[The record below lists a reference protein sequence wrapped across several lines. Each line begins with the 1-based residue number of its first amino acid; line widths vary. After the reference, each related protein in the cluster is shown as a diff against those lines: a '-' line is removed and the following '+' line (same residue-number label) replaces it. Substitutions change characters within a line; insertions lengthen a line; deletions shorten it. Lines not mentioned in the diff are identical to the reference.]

1 MRLVVLLMV
10 MGWSV
15 CYLSSV
21 DAQPK
26 GKGDTESAID
36 KLAKDLR
43 NPNRDVRLKAVQK
56 LGQLEGADKDRVS
69 MLLCDAILDP
79 EPTISKTALQLLEDV
94 YPELYKYIV
103 VIVVD
108 KNPFNKIQAIG
119 ELSKMGTKARP
130 ATRLLHNVISSN
142 IKMISSNIPERNI
155 QEYITRLSRVNY
167 IVSASFDAL
176 RKMEAYDLETLNFV
190 KNIIFTVEIPY
201 RDEEVFI
208 HVHDKIK
215 ILALEYLVEWAGT
228 DQLKRKEL
236 ISILKVG
243 LRRTEGELLMKSI
256 EISGSYGELAA
267 DLLPL
272 LKEHK
277 LSSDARIREAASK
290 AVEKIAKR

>member
-1 MRLVVLLMV
+1 MRLVMLLMV

-43 NPNRDVRLKAVQK
+43 NPNPNVRLKAVQK
-56 LGQLEGADKDRVS
+56 LGQLEGADKDRVGL
-69 MLLCDAILDP
+69 LLCDAILDP
-79 EPTISKTALQLLEDV
+79 VPTISKTAMQFLENV

-103 VIVVD
+103 VIVRD
-108 KNPFNKIQAIG
+108 NNITNKIQAIK

-130 ATRLLHNVISSN
+130 ATRLLHKVISSN
-142 IKMISSNIPERNI
+142 MINIIGSELDLA
-155 QEYITRLSRVNY
+155 E
-167 IVSASFDAL
+167 ASFDAL
-176 RKMEAYDLETLNFV
+176 RQMEAYDLETLNFM
-190 KNIIFTVEIPY
+190 KNIIFTDEIPY
-201 RDEEVFI
+201 RGGKVYI
-208 HVHDKIK
+208 HGKVK

-236 ISILKVG
+236 IPLLKVG
-243 LRRTEGELLMKSI
+243 LGHRGGGLLMKSI

-277 LSSDARIREAASK
+277 LSSNAEIREAASK
-290 AVEKIAKR
+290 AVEKIEKR

>member
-1 MRLVVLLMV
+1 MRLVMLLMV

-43 NPNRDVRLKAVQK
+43 NPNSNVRLKAVQK

-69 MLLCDAILDP
+69 LLLCDAILDP
-79 EPTISKTALQLLEDV
+79 VPTISKTAMQFLENV

-103 VIVVD
+103 VIVRD
-108 KNPFNKIQAIG
+108 NNITNKIQAIK

-130 ATRLLHNVISSN
+130 ATRLLHKVISSN
-142 IKMISSNIPERNI
+142 MINIIGSELDLA
-155 QEYITRLSRVNY
+155 E
-167 IVSASFDAL
+167 ASFDAL
-176 RKMEAYDLETLNFV
+176 RQMEAYDLETLNFM
-190 KNIIFTVEIPY
+190 KNIIFTDEIPY
-201 RDEEVFI
+201 RGGKVYI
-208 HVHDKIK
+208 HGKVK

-236 ISILKVG
+236 IPLLKVG
-243 LRRTEGELLMKSI
+243 LGRSGKALLMKSI

-267 DLLPL
+267 GLLPL

-277 LSSDARIREAASK
+277 LSSDAKIREAASK
-290 AVEKIAKR
+290 AVEKIEKR

>member
-1 MRLVVLLMV
+1 MRLVMLLMV

-43 NPNRDVRLKAVQK
+43 NPNRNVRLKAVQK

-79 EPTISKTALQLLEDV
+79 EPTISKTALQLLENV

-103 VIVVD
+103 VIVLD
-108 KNPFNKIQAIG
+108 DDIRNKEQAIRG
-119 ELSKMGTKARP
+119 LSKMGTKARP
-130 ATRLLHNVISSN
+130 ATRLLHKVIISRI
-142 IKMISSNIPERNI
+142 IKLRGLFCDDFE
-155 QEYITRLSRVNY
+155 E
-167 IVSASFDAL
+167 ACFDAL
-176 RKMEAYDLETLNFV
+176 REMEAYDLETLNLM
-190 KNIIFTVEIPY
+190 KNIIFTVQIPY
-201 RDEEVFI
+201 RGEKVYIRDEV
-208 HVHDKIK
+208 K

-236 ISILKVG
+236 IPLLKVG
-243 LRRTEGELLMKSI
+243 LGRREGELLMKSI

-272 LKEHK
+272 LKGHK

-290 AVEKIAKR
+290 AVEKIEKR

>member
-1 MRLVVLLMV
+1 MRLVMLLMV

-43 NPNRDVRLKAVQK
+43 NPNPNVRLKAVQK

-69 MLLCDAILDP
+69 LLLCDAILDP
-79 EPTISKTALQLLEDV
+79 VPTISKTAMQFLENV

-103 VIVVD
+103 VIVLD
-108 KNPFNKIQAIG
+108 KSKSNKIQAIRG
-119 ELSKMGTKARP
+119 LSKMGTKARP
-130 ATRLLHNVISSN
+130 ATRLLHKVISSN
-142 IKMISSNIPERNI
+142 MINIIGSELDLV
-155 QEYITRLSRVNY
+155 E
-167 IVSASFDAL
+167 ASFDAL
-176 RKMEAYDLETLNFV
+176 RQIEAYDLETLNFM
-190 KNIIFTVEIPY
+190 KNIIFTDEIPY
-201 RDEEVFI
+201 RGGKVYI
-208 HVHDKIK
+208 HGKVK

-236 ISILKVG
+236 IPLLKVG
-243 LRRTEGELLMKSI
+243 LGRTEGQLLMKSI

-267 DLLPL
+267 GLLPL

-277 LSSDARIREAASK
+277 LSSDAEIREAASK
-290 AVEKIAKR
+290 AVEKIEKR

>member
-1 MRLVVLLMV
+1 MRLVMLLMV

-43 NPNRDVRLKAVQK
+43 NPNPNVRLKAVQK

-69 MLLCDAILDP
+69 LLLCDAILDP
-79 EPTISKTALQLLEDV
+79 VPTISKTAMQFLENV

-103 VIVVD
+103 VIVLD
-108 KNPFNKIQAIG
+108 ESYSNKIQAIR

-130 ATRLLHNVISSN
+130 ATRLLHKVISSN
-142 IKMISSNIPERNI
+142 MINIIGSELDLA
-155 QEYITRLSRVNY
+155 E
-167 IVSASFDAL
+167 ASFDAL
-176 RKMEAYDLETLNFV
+176 RQMEAYDLETLNLM
-190 KNIIFTVEIPY
+190 KNIIFTVQIPY
-201 RDEEVFI
+201 RGEKVYIRDEV
-208 HVHDKIK
+208 K

-236 ISILKVG
+236 IPLLKVG
-243 LRRTEGELLMKSI
+243 LGYREGELLMKSI

-277 LSSDARIREAASK
+277 LSSDAEIREAASK
-290 AVEKIAKR
+290 AVEKIEKR

>member
-1 MRLVVLLMV
+1 MV

-26 GKGDTESAID
+26 GKGDTESAIN

-43 NPNRDVRLKAVQK
+43 NPNPNVRLKAVQK

-69 MLLCDAILDP
+69 LLLCDAILDP
-79 EPTISKTALQLLEDV
+79 VPTISKTAMQFLENV

-103 VIVVD
+103 VIVRD
-108 KNPFNKIQAIG
+108 NNITNKIQAIK

-130 ATRLLHNVISSN
+130 ATRLLHKVISSSMFELVFV
-142 IKMISSNIPERNI
+142 K
-155 QEYITRLSRVNY
+155 
-167 IVSASFDAL
+167 ASFDAL
-176 RKMEAYDLETLNFV
+176 RQMEAYDLETLNFM
-190 KNIIFTVEIPY
+190 KNIILTDEIPY
-201 RDEEVFI
+201 RGEKVYIFDGY
-208 HVHDKIK
+208 K

-236 ISILKVG
+236 IPLLKVG
-243 LRRTEGELLMKSI
+243 LGRSGKALLMKSI

-267 DLLPL
+267 GLLPL

-277 LSSDARIREAASK
+277 LSSDAEIREAASK
-290 AVEKIAKR
+290 AVEKIEKR

>member
-1 MRLVVLLMV
+1 MRLVMLLMV

-43 NPNRDVRLKAVQK
+43 NPNPNVRLKAVQK

-69 MLLCDAILDP
+69 LLLCDAILDP
-79 EPTISKTALQLLEDV
+79 VPTISKTAMQFLENV

-103 VIVVD
+103 VIVLD
-108 KNPFNKIQAIG
+108 NFDANKIQAIRG
-119 ELSKMGTKARP
+119 LSKMGTKARP
-130 ATRLLHNVISSN
+130 ATRLMHKVISSN
-142 IKMISSNIPERNI
+142 ITSANERI
-155 QEYITRLSRVNY
+155 KFTLI
-167 IVSASFDAL
+167 SASFDAL
-176 RKMEAYDLETLNFV
+176 RQMEAYDLETLNFM

-201 RDEEVFI
+201 RGRKVYIDDMV
-208 HVHDKIK
+208 K

-236 ISILKVG
+236 IPLLKVG
-243 LRRTEGELLMKSI
+243 LGYREGRLLMKSI

-272 LKEHK
+272 LKGHK
-277 LSSDARIREAASK
+277 LSSYAEIREAASK
-290 AVEKIAKR
+290 AVEKIEKR

>member
-1 MRLVVLLMV
+1 MRLVMLLMV

-43 NPNRDVRLKAVQK
+43 NPNPNVRLKAVQK

-79 EPTISKTALQLLEDV
+79 VPTISKTALQLLENV

-103 VIVVD
+103 VIVLD
-108 KNPFNKIQAIG
+108 KSTSNKIQAIRG
-119 ELSKMGTKARP
+119 LSKMGTKARP
-130 ATRLLHNVISSN
+130 ATRLLHKVISSS
-142 IKMISSNIPERNI
+142 IL
-155 QEYITRLSRVNY
+155 EYDPPLDTSLN
-167 IVSASFDAL
+167 AL
-176 RKMEAYDLETLNFV
+176 RQMEAYDLETLNLM
-190 KNIIFTVEIPY
+190 KNIIFTVQIPY
-201 RDEEVFI
+201 RGGKKYIRDE
-208 HVHDKIK
+208 DK

-236 ISILKVG
+236 IPLLKVG
-243 LRRTEGELLMKSI
+243 LGRTEGKLLMKSI

-277 LSSDARIREAASK
+277 LSSDAEIREAASK
-290 AVEKIAKR
+290 AVEKIEKR

>member
-1 MRLVVLLMV
+1 MRLVMLLMV

-43 NPNRDVRLKAVQK
+43 NPNSNVRLKAVQK
-56 LGQLEGADKDRVS
+56 LGQLEGADKDRVGL
-69 MLLCDAILDP
+69 LLCDAILDP
-79 EPTISKTALQLLEDV
+79 VPTISKTAMQFLENV

-103 VIVVD
+103 VIVLD
-108 KNPFNKIQAIG
+108 ESYSNKIQAIR

-130 ATRLLHNVISSN
+130 ATRLLHKVISSN
-142 IKMISSNIPERNI
+142 MINIIGSELDLA
-155 QEYITRLSRVNY
+155 E
-167 IVSASFDAL
+167 ASFDAL
-176 RKMEAYDLETLNFV
+176 RQMEAYDLETLNFM
-190 KNIIFTVEIPY
+190 KNIIFTDEIPY
-201 RDEEVFI
+201 RGGKVYI
-208 HVHDKIK
+208 HGKVK

-236 ISILKVG
+236 IPLLKVG
-243 LRRTEGELLMKSI
+243 LGYREGKLLMKSI

-277 LSSDARIREAASK
+277 LSSNAKIREAASK
-290 AVEKIAKR
+290 AVEKIEKR

>member
-1 MRLVVLLMV
+1 MLLMV

-43 NPNRDVRLKAVQK
+43 NPNPNVRLKAVQK

-79 EPTISKTALQLLEDV
+79 VPTISKTAMRFLENV

-103 VIVVD
+103 VIVLD
-108 KNPFNKIQAIG
+108 KSKSNKIQAIRG
-119 ELSKMGTKARP
+119 LSKMGTKARP
-130 ATRLLHNVISSN
+130 ATRLMHKVISSN
-142 IKMISSNIPERNI
+142 ITSANERI
-155 QEYITRLSRVNY
+155 KFTLI
-167 IVSASFDAL
+167 SASFDAL
-176 RKMEAYDLETLNFV
+176 RQMEAYDLETLNLM
-190 KNIIFTVEIPY
+190 KNIIFTVQIPY
-201 RDEEVFI
+201 RGEKVYIRDEV
-208 HVHDKIK
+208 K

-236 ISILKVG
+236 IPLLKVG
-243 LRRTEGELLMKSI
+243 LGRSGKALLMKSI

-267 DLLPL
+267 GLLPL

-277 LSSDARIREAASK
+277 LSSDAEIREAASK
-290 AVEKIAKR
+290 AVEKIEKR

>member
-43 NPNRDVRLKAVQK
+43 NPNPNVRLKAVQK

-69 MLLCDAILDP
+69 LLLCDAILDP
-79 EPTISKTALQLLEDV
+79 VPTISKTAMQFLENV

-103 VIVVD
+103 VIVLD
-108 KNPFNKIQAIG
+108 KDSSNKIQAIRG
-119 ELSKMGTKARP
+119 LSKMGTKARP
-130 ATRLLHNVISSN
+130 ATRLLHKVISSN
-142 IKMISSNIPERNI
+142 IQYGS
-155 QEYITRLSRVNY
+155 
-167 IVSASFDAL
+167 VSGLDEASFDAL
-176 RKMEAYDLETLNFV
+176 RKMEAYDLETLNFM
-190 KNIIFTVEIPY
+190 KNIILTHEIPY
-201 RDEEVFI
+201 KGKKVYIFDGY
-208 HVHDKIK
+208 K

-236 ISILKVG
+236 IPLLKVG
-243 LRRTEGELLMKSI
+243 LGRSKGQLLMKSI

-272 LKEHK
+272 LKGHK

-290 AVEKIAKR
+290 AVEKIEKP

>member
-26 GKGDTESAID
+26 GKGDTESAIN

-43 NPNRDVRLKAVQK
+43 NPNPNVRLKAVQK

-69 MLLCDAILDP
+69 LLLCDAILDP
-79 EPTISKTALQLLEDV
+79 VPTISKTAMQFLENV

-103 VIVVD
+103 VIVRD
-108 KNPFNKIQAIG
+108 NNITNKIQAIK

-130 ATRLLHNVISSN
+130 ATRLMHKVISSN
-142 IKMISSNIPERNI
+142 IPDYCDSPHLRRTEFILI
-155 QEYITRLSRVNY
+155 
-167 IVSASFDAL
+167 SASFDAL
-176 RKMEAYDLETLNFV
+176 RQMEAYDLETLNLM
-190 KNIIFTVEIPY
+190 KNIIFTDEIQY
-201 RDEEVFI
+201 KREKVYIRDEV
-208 HVHDKIK
+208 K

-236 ISILKVG
+236 IPLLKVG
-243 LRRTEGELLMKSI
+243 LGRSGKALLMKSI

-267 DLLPL
+267 GLLPL

-277 LSSDARIREAASK
+277 LSSDAEIREAASK
-290 AVEKIAKR
+290 AVEKIEKR

>member
-1 MRLVVLLMV
+1 MRLVMLLMV
-10 MGWSV
+10 MGWSA

-43 NPNRDVRLKAVQK
+43 NPNPNVRLKAVQK

-69 MLLCDAILDP
+69 LLLCDAILDP
-79 EPTISKTALQLLEDV
+79 VPTISKTAMQFLENV

-103 VIVVD
+103 VIVLD
-108 KNPFNKIQAIG
+108 NFDANKIQAIRG
-119 ELSKMGTKARP
+119 LSKMGTKARP
-130 ATRLLHNVISSN
+130 ATRLMHKVISSN
-142 IKMISSNIPERNI
+142 ITSANERI
-155 QEYITRLSRVNY
+155 KFTLI
-167 IVSASFDAL
+167 SASFDAL
-176 RKMEAYDLETLNFV
+176 RQMEAYDLETLNFM

-201 RDEEVFI
+201 RGRKVYIDDMV
-208 HVHDKIK
+208 K

-236 ISILKVG
+236 IPLLKVG
-243 LRRTEGELLMKSI
+243 LGHREGRLLMKSI

-272 LKEHK
+272 LKVHK
-277 LSSDARIREAASK
+277 LSSDAGILEAASK
-290 AVEKIAKR
+290 AVEKIEKR

>member
-43 NPNRDVRLKAVQK
+43 NPNPNVRLKAVQK
-56 LGQLEGADKDRVS
+56 LGQLEGADKYRVS
-69 MLLCDAILDP
+69 LLLCDAILDP
-79 EPTISKTALQLLEDV
+79 VPTISKTAMQFLENV

-103 VIVVD
+103 VIVLD
-108 KNPFNKIQAIG
+108 DNIINKIQATR

-130 ATRLLHNVISSN
+130 ATRLMHKVISSN
-142 IKMISSNIPERNI
+142 ITSAHERI
-155 QEYITRLSRVNY
+155 KFTLI
-167 IVSASFDAL
+167 SASFDAL
-176 RKMEAYDLETLNFV
+176 RQMEAYDLETLNFM
-190 KNIIFTVEIPY
+190 KNIIFTDEIPY
-201 RDEEVFI
+201 RGEKVYIRDEV
-208 HVHDKIK
+208 K

-236 ISILKVG
+236 IPLLKVG
-243 LRRTEGELLMKSI
+243 LGRSGGELLMKSI

-277 LSSDARIREAASK
+277 LSSNAEIREAASK
-290 AVEKIAKR
+290 AVEKIEKR

>member
-1 MRLVVLLMV
+1 MRLVMLLMV

-43 NPNRDVRLKAVQK
+43 NPNPNVRLKAVQK

-69 MLLCDAILDP
+69 LLLCDAILDP
-79 EPTISKTALQLLEDV
+79 VPTISKTAMQFLENV

-103 VIVVD
+103 VIVRD
-108 KNPFNKIQAIG
+108 NNITNKIQAIK

-130 ATRLLHNVISSN
+130 ATRLLHKVISSN
-142 IKMISSNIPERNI
+142 MINIIGSELDLA
-155 QEYITRLSRVNY
+155 E
-167 IVSASFDAL
+167 ASFDAL
-176 RKMEAYDLETLNFV
+176 RQMEAYDLETLNLM
-190 KNIIFTVEIPY
+190 KNIIFTVQIPY
-201 RDEEVFI
+201 RGEKVYIRDEV
-208 HVHDKIK
+208 K

-236 ISILKVG
+236 IPLLKVG
-243 LRRTEGELLMKSI
+243 LGYREGELLMKSI

-277 LSSDARIREAASK
+277 LSSDAEIREAASK
-290 AVEKIAKR
+290 AVEKIEKR

>member
-1 MRLVVLLMV
+1 MRLVMLLMV

-43 NPNRDVRLKAVQK
+43 NPNSNVRLKAVQK
-56 LGQLEGADKDRVS
+56 LGQLEGADKDRVGL
-69 MLLCDAILDP
+69 LLCDAILDP
-79 EPTISKTALQLLEDV
+79 VPTISKTAMQFLENV

-103 VIVVD
+103 VIVRD
-108 KNPFNKIQAIG
+108 NNITNKIQAIK

-130 ATRLLHNVISSN
+130 ATRLLHKVISSN
-142 IKMISSNIPERNI
+142 MINIIGSELDLA
-155 QEYITRLSRVNY
+155 E
-167 IVSASFDAL
+167 ASFDAL
-176 RKMEAYDLETLNFV
+176 RQMEAYDLETLNFM
-190 KNIIFTVEIPY
+190 KNIIFTDEIPY
-201 RDEEVFI
+201 RGGKVYI
-208 HVHDKIK
+208 HGKVK

-236 ISILKVG
+236 IPLLKVG
-243 LRRTEGELLMKSI
+243 LGRRGGGLLMKSI

-277 LSSDARIREAASK
+277 LSSDAKIREAASK
-290 AVEKIAKR
+290 AVEKIEKR

>member
-1 MRLVVLLMV
+1 MRLVMLLMV

-43 NPNRDVRLKAVQK
+43 NPNPNVRLKAVQK

-79 EPTISKTALQLLEDV
+79 VPTISKTAMQFLENV

-103 VIVVD
+103 VIVLD
-108 KNPFNKIQAIG
+108 KDSSNKIQAIRG
-119 ELSKMGTKARP
+119 LSKMGTKARP
-130 ATRLLHNVISSN
+130 ATRLLHKVISSN
-142 IKMISSNIPERNI
+142 IQYGS
-155 QEYITRLSRVNY
+155 
-167 IVSASFDAL
+167 VSGLDEASFDAL
-176 RKMEAYDLETLNFV
+176 RKMEAYDLETLNFM
-190 KNIIFTVEIPY
+190 KNIILTHEIPY
-201 RDEEVFI
+201 KGKKVYIFDGY
-208 HVHDKIK
+208 K

-236 ISILKVG
+236 IPLLKVG
-243 LRRTEGELLMKSI
+243 LGRSKGQLLMKSI

-277 LSSDARIREAASK
+277 LSSNAEIREAASK
-290 AVEKIAKR
+290 AVEKIEKR

>member
-1 MRLVVLLMV
+1 MRLVMLLMV

-43 NPNRDVRLKAVQK
+43 NPNPNVRLKAVQK

-69 MLLCDAILDP
+69 LLLCDAILDP
-79 EPTISKTALQLLEDV
+79 VPTISKTAMQFLENV

-103 VIVVD
+103 VIVLD
-108 KNPFNKIQAIG
+108 KSSSNKIQAIR
-119 ELSKMGTKARP
+119 ELSKMRTKARP
-130 ATRLLHNVISSN
+130 ATRLLHKVISSS
-142 IKMISSNIPERNI
+142 IIEFGLV
-155 QEYITRLSRVNY
+155 E
-167 IVSASFDAL
+167 ASFDAL
-176 RKMEAYDLETLNFV
+176 RQMEAYDLETLNFM
-190 KNIIFTVEIPY
+190 KDIILTREIKY
-201 RDEEVFI
+201 RDRIIYISE
-208 HVHDKIK
+208 DYK

-236 ISILKVG
+236 IPLLKVG
-243 LRRTEGELLMKSI
+243 LGRSGGELLMKSI

-277 LSSDARIREAASK
+277 LSSDAGIREAASK
-290 AVEKIAKR
+290 AVEKIEKR

>member
-1 MRLVVLLMV
+1 MRLVMLLMV

-36 KLAKDLR
+36 KLAEDLR
-43 NPNRDVRLKAVQK
+43 NPNPNVRLKAVQK

-79 EPTISKTALQLLEDV
+79 VPTISKTALQLLENV

-103 VIVVD
+103 VIVLD
-108 KNPFNKIQAIG
+108 KSSSNKIRAIRG
-119 ELSKMGTKARP
+119 LSKMGTKARP
-130 ATRLLHNVISSN
+130 ATRLLHKVISSS
-142 IKMISSNIPERNI
+142 ILEHDLP
-155 QEYITRLSRVNY
+155 LD
-167 IVSASFDAL
+167 ASLNAL
-176 RKMEAYDLETLNFV
+176 RQMEAYDLETLNLM
-190 KNIIFTVEIPY
+190 KNIIFTVQIPY
-201 RDEEVFI
+201 RGEKKYIRDE
-208 HVHDKIK
+208 DK

-236 ISILKVG
+236 IPLLKVG
-243 LRRTEGELLMKSI
+243 LGRSGGELLMKSI

-272 LKEHK
+272 LKGHK

-290 AVEKIAKR
+290 AVEKIEKR

>member
-1 MRLVVLLMV
+1 MRLVMLLMV

-43 NPNRDVRLKAVQK
+43 NPNPNVRLKAVQK

-69 MLLCDAILDP
+69 LLLCDAILDP
-79 EPTISKTALQLLEDV
+79 VPTISKTAMQFLENV

-103 VIVVD
+103 VIVLD
-108 KNPFNKIQAIG
+108 ESYSNKIQAIR

-130 ATRLLHNVISSN
+130 ATRLLHKVISSN
-142 IKMISSNIPERNI
+142 IQYGS
-155 QEYITRLSRVNY
+155 
-167 IVSASFDAL
+167 VSGLDEASFDAL
-176 RKMEAYDLETLNFV
+176 RKMEAYDLETLNFM
-190 KNIIFTVEIPY
+190 KNIILTHEIPY
-201 RDEEVFI
+201 KGKKVYIFDGY
-208 HVHDKIK
+208 K

-236 ISILKVG
+236 IPLLKVG
-243 LRRTEGELLMKSI
+243 LGRREGPLLMKSI

-277 LSSDARIREAASK
+277 LSSNAEIREAASK
-290 AVEKIAKR
+290 AVEKIEKR

>member
-1 MRLVVLLMV
+1 MRLVMLLMV

-43 NPNRDVRLKAVQK
+43 NPNRNVRLKAVQK

-69 MLLCDAILDP
+69 KLLCDAILDP
-79 EPTISKTALQLLEDV
+79 EPTIAKTALQLLENV

-103 VIVVD
+103 VIVLD
-108 KNPFNKIQAIG
+108 ESYSNKIQAIR

-130 ATRLLHNVISSN
+130 ATRLLYKVIISSN
-142 IKMISSNIPERNI
+142 PLQSDLVE
-155 QEYITRLSRVNY
+155 
-167 IVSASFDAL
+167 ACFDAL
-176 RKMEAYDLETLNFV
+176 REMEAYDLETLNFM
-190 KNIIFTVEIPY
+190 KDIILTREIKY
-201 RDEEVFI
+201 RDRIIYISE
-208 HVHDKIK
+208 DYK
-215 ILALEYLVEWAGT
+215 ILALEYLVEWADT

-236 ISILKVG
+236 IPLLKVG
-243 LRRTEGELLMKSI
+243 LGYREGELLMKSI

-277 LSSDARIREAASK
+277 LSSNAKIREAASK

>member
-1 MRLVVLLMV
+1 MRLVMLLMV

-43 NPNRDVRLKAVQK
+43 NPNPNVRLKAVQK

-208 HVHDKIK
+208 HVHDKVK

-236 ISILKVG
+236 ISVLKVG

>member
-1 MRLVVLLMV
+1 

-43 NPNRDVRLKAVQK
+43 NPNPNVRLKAVQK

-79 EPTISKTALQLLEDV
+79 EPTISKTALQLLENV

-103 VIVVD
+103 VIVRD
-108 KNPFNKIQAIG
+108 KDIGNKIQAIRG
-119 ELSKMGTKARP
+119 LSKMGTKARP
-130 ATRLLHNVISSN
+130 ATRLLHKVIISRI
-142 IKMISSNIPERNI
+142 IKFSVFFGDLDE
-155 QEYITRLSRVNY
+155 
-167 IVSASFDAL
+167 ACFDAL
-176 RKMEAYDLETLNFV
+176 REMEAYDLETLNFM
-190 KNIIFTVEIPY
+190 KDIILTREIKY
-201 RDEEVFI
+201 RDRIIYISE
-208 HVHDKIK
+208 DYK
-215 ILALEYLVEWAGT
+215 ILALEYLVEWADT

-236 ISILKVG
+236 IPLLKVG
-243 LRRTEGELLMKSI
+243 LGYREGELLMKSI

-277 LSSDARIREAASK
+277 LSSNAKIREAASK

>member
-1 MRLVVLLMV
+1 MRLVMLLMV

-43 NPNRDVRLKAVQK
+43 NPNPNVRLKAVQK

-69 MLLCDAILDP
+69 LLLCDAILDP
-79 EPTISKTALQLLEDV
+79 VPTISKTAMQFLENV

-103 VIVVD
+103 VIVLD
-108 KNPFNKIQAIG
+108 NFEPNKIQAIRG
-119 ELSKMGTKARP
+119 LSKMGTKARP
-130 ATRLLHNVISSN
+130 ATRLMHKVISSN
-142 IKMISSNIPERNI
+142 ITSAHERI
-155 QEYITRLSRVNY
+155 KFTLI
-167 IVSASFDAL
+167 SASFDAL
-176 RKMEAYDLETLNFV
+176 RQMEAYDLETLNFM

-201 RDEEVFI
+201 RGEKVYIRDEV
-208 HVHDKIK
+208 K

-236 ISILKVG
+236 IPLLKVG
-243 LRRTEGELLMKSI
+243 LGRSGGELLMKSI

-277 LSSDARIREAASK
+277 LSSNAEIREAASK
-290 AVEKIAKR
+290 AVEKIEKR

>member
-1 MRLVVLLMV
+1 MRLVMLLMV
-10 MGWSV
+10 MGWSI

-43 NPNRDVRLKAVQK
+43 NPNPNVRLKAVQK

-69 MLLCDAILDP
+69 LLLCDAILDP
-79 EPTISKTALQLLEDV
+79 VPTISKTAMQFLENV

-103 VIVVD
+103 VIVLD
-108 KNPFNKIQAIG
+108 NFDANKIQAIRG
-119 ELSKMGTKARP
+119 LSKMGTKARP
-130 ATRLLHNVISSN
+130 TTRLLHKVISSN
-142 IKMISSNIPERNI
+142 MINIIGSELDLV
-155 QEYITRLSRVNY
+155 E
-167 IVSASFDAL
+167 ASFDAL
-176 RKMEAYDLETLNFV
+176 RQIEAYDLETLNFM
-190 KNIIFTVEIPY
+190 KNIIFTDEIPY
-201 RDEEVFI
+201 RGGKVYI
-208 HVHDKIK
+208 HGKVK

-236 ISILKVG
+236 IPLLKVG
-243 LRRTEGELLMKSI
+243 LGRKGGGLLMKSI

-277 LSSDARIREAASK
+277 LSSNAEIREAASK
-290 AVEKIAKR
+290 AVEKIEKP

>member
-1 MRLVVLLMV
+1 MRLVMLLMV

-43 NPNRDVRLKAVQK
+43 NPNPNVRLKAVQK

-69 MLLCDAILDP
+69 LLLCDAILDP
-79 EPTISKTALQLLEDV
+79 VPTISKTAMQFLENV

-103 VIVVD
+103 VIVLD
-108 KNPFNKIQAIG
+108 NFDANKIQAIR

-130 ATRLLHNVISSN
+130 ATRLMHKVINSN
-142 IKMISSNIPERNI
+142 IL
-155 QEYITRLSRVNY
+155 EYCAHLKEEKFIL
-167 IVSASFDAL
+167 ISASFDAL
-176 RKMEAYDLETLNFV
+176 RQMEAYDLETLNLM
-190 KNIIFTVEIPY
+190 KNIIFTVQIPY
-201 RDEEVFI
+201 RGEKVYIRDEV
-208 HVHDKIK
+208 K

-236 ISILKVG
+236 IPLLKVG
-243 LRRTEGELLMKSI
+243 LGRSGGELLMKSI

-277 LSSDARIREAASK
+277 LSSNAEIREAASK
-290 AVEKIAKR
+290 AVEKIEKR

>member
-1 MRLVVLLMV
+1 MLLMV

-43 NPNRDVRLKAVQK
+43 NPNPNVRLKAVQK

-79 EPTISKTALQLLEDV
+79 VPTISKTALQLLENV

-103 VIVVD
+103 VIVLD
-108 KNPFNKIQAIG
+108 ESYSNKIQAIR

-130 ATRLLHNVISSN
+130 ATRLLYKVIISSN
-142 IKMISSNIPERNI
+142 PLQSDLVE
-155 QEYITRLSRVNY
+155 
-167 IVSASFDAL
+167 ACFDAL
-176 RKMEAYDLETLNFV
+176 REMEAYDLETLNFM
-190 KNIIFTVEIPY
+190 KDIIRTHEITY
-201 RDEEVFI
+201 RDNKVYITE
-208 HVHDKIK
+208 DYK
-215 ILALEYLVEWAGT
+215 ILALEYLVEWADT

-236 ISILKVG
+236 IPLLKVG
-243 LRRTEGELLMKSI
+243 LGYREGELLMKSI

-277 LSSDARIREAASK
+277 LSSDAEIREAASK
-290 AVEKIAKR
+290 AVEKIEKR

>member
-1 MRLVVLLMV
+1 MLLMV

-21 DAQPK
+21 NAQPK

-43 NPNRDVRLKAVQK
+43 NPNRNVRLKAVQK

-69 MLLCDAILDP
+69 KLLCDAILDP
-79 EPTISKTALQLLEDV
+79 EPTIAKTALQLLENV

-103 VIVVD
+103 VIVLD
-108 KNPFNKIQAIG
+108 ESYSNKIQAIR

-130 ATRLLHNVISSN
+130 ATRLLYKVIISSN
-142 IKMISSNIPERNI
+142 PLQSDLVE
-155 QEYITRLSRVNY
+155 
-167 IVSASFDAL
+167 ACFDAL
-176 RKMEAYDLETLNFV
+176 REMEAYDLETLNFM
-190 KNIIFTVEIPY
+190 KDIILTREIKY
-201 RDEEVFI
+201 RDRIIYISE
-208 HVHDKIK
+208 DYK
-215 ILALEYLVEWAGT
+215 ILALEYLVEWADT

-236 ISILKVG
+236 IPLLKVG
-243 LRRTEGELLMKSI
+243 LGYREGELLMKSI

-277 LSSDARIREAASK
+277 LSSNAKIREAASK

>member
-1 MRLVVLLMV
+1 MRLVMLLMV

-43 NPNRDVRLKAVQK
+43 NPNPNVRLKAVQK

-79 EPTISKTALQLLEDV
+79 VPTISKTAMQFLENV

-103 VIVVD
+103 VIVRD
-108 KNPFNKIQAIG
+108 NNITNKIQAIK

-130 ATRLLHNVISSN
+130 ATRLMHKVISSN
-142 IKMISSNIPERNI
+142 IL
-155 QEYITRLSRVNY
+155 EYYALKDKESILKKGKFILSAL
-167 IVSASFDAL
+167 SASFNAL
-176 RKMEAYDLETLNFV
+176 RQMEAYDLETLNLM
-190 KNIIFTVEIPY
+190 KNIIFTVQIPY
-201 RDEEVFI
+201 RGEKVYIRDEV
-208 HVHDKIK
+208 K

-236 ISILKVG
+236 IPLLKVG
-243 LRRTEGELLMKSI
+243 LGRTEGQLLMKSI

-277 LSSDARIREAASK
+277 LSSNAEIREAASK
-290 AVEKIAKR
+290 AVEKIEKP

>member
-43 NPNRDVRLKAVQK
+43 NPNPNVRLKAVQK

-79 EPTISKTALQLLEDV
+79 VPTISKTAMRFLENV

-103 VIVVD
+103 VIVLD
-108 KNPFNKIQAIG
+108 DNIINKIQATR

-130 ATRLLHNVISSN
+130 ATRLMHKVISSN
-142 IKMISSNIPERNI
+142 IPKYSDLPVPGSGEFILI
-155 QEYITRLSRVNY
+155 
-167 IVSASFDAL
+167 SASFDAL
-176 RKMEAYDLETLNFV
+176 RQMEAYDLETLNLM

-201 RDEEVFI
+201 RSKKVYI
-208 HVHDKIK
+208 HDTVK
-215 ILALEYLVEWAGT
+215 ILALKYLVEWAGT

-236 ISILKVG
+236 IPLLKVG
-243 LRRTEGELLMKSI
+243 LGRSGGELLMKSI

-277 LSSDARIREAASK
+277 LSSNAEIREAASK
-290 AVEKIAKR
+290 AVEKIEKR

>member
-1 MRLVVLLMV
+1 MRLVMLLMV

-43 NPNRDVRLKAVQK
+43 NPNPNVRLKAVQK

-79 EPTISKTALQLLEDV
+79 VPTISKTALQLLENV

-103 VIVVD
+103 VIVLD
-108 KNPFNKIQAIG
+108 KSTSNKIQAIRG
-119 ELSKMGTKARP
+119 LSKMGTKARP
-130 ATRLLHNVISSN
+130 ATRLLHKVISSS
-142 IKMISSNIPERNI
+142 IL
-155 QEYITRLSRVNY
+155 EYDPPLDTSLN
-167 IVSASFDAL
+167 AL
-176 RKMEAYDLETLNFV
+176 RQMEAYDLETLNLM
-190 KNIIFTVEIPY
+190 KNIIFTVQIPY
-201 RDEEVFI
+201 RGGKKYIRDE
-208 HVHDKIK
+208 DK

-236 ISILKVG
+236 IPLLKVG
-243 LRRTEGELLMKSI
+243 LGRTEGKLLMKSI

-272 LKEHK
+272 LKGHK
-277 LSSDARIREAASK
+277 LSSNAEIREAASK
-290 AVEKIAKR
+290 AVEKIEKR

>member
-43 NPNRDVRLKAVQK
+43 NPNRNVRLKAVQK

-79 EPTISKTALQLLEDV
+79 VPTISKTAMQFLENV

-103 VIVVD
+103 VIVLD
-108 KNPFNKIQAIG
+108 NFDANKIQAIRG
-119 ELSKMGTKARP
+119 LSKMGTKARP
-130 ATRLLHNVISSN
+130 ATRLMHKVISSN
-142 IKMISSNIPERNI
+142 ITSANERI
-155 QEYITRLSRVNY
+155 KFTLI
-167 IVSASFDAL
+167 SASFDAL
-176 RKMEAYDLETLNFV
+176 RQMEAYDLETLNLM
-190 KNIIFTVEIPY
+190 KNIIFTVQIPY
-201 RDEEVFI
+201 RGEKVYIRDEV
-208 HVHDKIK
+208 K

-236 ISILKVG
+236 IPLLKVG
-243 LRRTEGELLMKSI
+243 LGRREGELLMKSI

-277 LSSDARIREAASK
+277 LSSNAEIREAASK
-290 AVEKIAKR
+290 AVEKIEKR

>member
-1 MRLVVLLMV
+1 MRLVMLLMV
-10 MGWSV
+10 MGWSA

-43 NPNRDVRLKAVQK
+43 NPNPNVRLKAVQK

-69 MLLCDAILDP
+69 LLLCDAILDP
-79 EPTISKTALQLLEDV
+79 VPTISKTAMQFLENV

-103 VIVVD
+103 VIVLD
-108 KNPFNKIQAIG
+108 NFEPNKIQAIRG
-119 ELSKMGTKARP
+119 LSKMGTKARP
-130 ATRLLHNVISSN
+130 ATRLMHKVISSN
-142 IKMISSNIPERNI
+142 ITSANERI
-155 QEYITRLSRVNY
+155 KFTLI
-167 IVSASFDAL
+167 SASFDAL
-176 RKMEAYDLETLNFV
+176 RQMEAYDLETLNFM
-190 KNIIFTVEIPY
+190 KDIIRTHEITY
-201 RDEEVFI
+201 RDNKVYITE
-208 HVHDKIK
+208 DYK
-215 ILALEYLVEWAGT
+215 ILALEYLVEWADT

-236 ISILKVG
+236 IPLLKVG
-243 LRRTEGELLMKSI
+243 LGYREGKLLMKSI

-277 LSSDARIREAASK
+277 LSSNAKIREAASK
-290 AVEKIAKR
+290 AVEKIEKR

>member
-1 MRLVVLLMV
+1 
-10 MGWSV
+10 
-15 CYLSSV
+15 
-21 DAQPK
+21 
-26 GKGDTESAID
+26 
-36 KLAKDLR
+36 
-43 NPNRDVRLKAVQK
+43 
-56 LGQLEGADKDRVS
+56 

-79 EPTISKTALQLLEDV
+79 VPTISKTALQLLENV

-103 VIVVD
+103 VIVRD
-108 KNPFNKIQAIG
+108 NNITNKIQAIK

-130 ATRLLHNVISSN
+130 ATRLMHKVISSN
-142 IKMISSNIPERNI
+142 ITSANERI
-155 QEYITRLSRVNY
+155 KFTLI
-167 IVSASFDAL
+167 SASFDAL
-176 RKMEAYDLETLNFV
+176 RQMEAYDLETLNFM
-190 KNIIFTVEIPY
+190 KNIILTVEIPY
-201 RDEEVFI
+201 RGRKVYIYDTV
-208 HVHDKIK
+208 K

-236 ISILKVG
+236 IPLLKVG

-272 LKEHK
+272 LKGHK

>member
-43 NPNRDVRLKAVQK
+43 NPNSNVRLKAVQK
-56 LGQLEGADKDRVS
+56 LGQLEGADKDRVGL
-69 MLLCDAILDP
+69 LLCDAILDP
-79 EPTISKTALQLLEDV
+79 VPTISKTAMQFLENV

-103 VIVVD
+103 VIVRD
-108 KNPFNKIQAIG
+108 NNITNKIQAIK

-130 ATRLLHNVISSN
+130 ATRLLHKVISSN
-142 IKMISSNIPERNI
+142 MINIIGSELDLA
-155 QEYITRLSRVNY
+155 E
-167 IVSASFDAL
+167 ASFDAL
-176 RKMEAYDLETLNFV
+176 RQMEAYDLETLNFM
-190 KNIIFTVEIPY
+190 KNIIFTDEIPY
-201 RDEEVFI
+201 RGGKVYI
-208 HVHDKIK
+208 HGKVK

-236 ISILKVG
+236 IPLLKVG
-243 LRRTEGELLMKSI
+243 LGRRGGGLLMKSI

-277 LSSDARIREAASK
+277 LSSNAKIREAASK

>member
-1 MRLVVLLMV
+1 MRLVMLLMV

-43 NPNRDVRLKAVQK
+43 NPNPNVRLKAVQK

-79 EPTISKTALQLLEDV
+79 VPTISKTAMQFLENV

-103 VIVVD
+103 VIVRD
-108 KNPFNKIQAIG
+108 NNITNKIQAIK

-130 ATRLLHNVISSN
+130 ATRLMHKVISSN
-142 IKMISSNIPERNI
+142 IL
-155 QEYITRLSRVNY
+155 EYYALKDKESILKKGKFILSAL
-167 IVSASFDAL
+167 SASFNAL
-176 RKMEAYDLETLNFV
+176 RQMEAYDLETLNLM
-190 KNIIFTVEIPY
+190 KNIIFTVQIPY
-201 RDEEVFI
+201 RGEKVYIRDEV
-208 HVHDKIK
+208 K

-236 ISILKVG
+236 IPLLKVG
-243 LRRTEGELLMKSI
+243 LGRTEGELLIKSI

-277 LSSDARIREAASK
+277 LSSDAKIREAASK
-290 AVEKIAKR
+290 AVEKIEKR